1 MYRLRGI
8 QTVLQ
13 VALVTTS
20 YRLTSQCDKSNNAKG
35 EVMLNTARRL
45 QNGLDFDNLRIAKSK
60 RESTNDVKIFFPKNN
75 FGRFDSKGLS
85 VARVA
90 TTEIKCNYKEIVS
103 FWLNQSKRNEWDS
116 MCTAVFPIK
125 KTNNDGKAGSQLVHF
140 VEKPTFGF
148 SLLPSR
154 DYVIEV
160 FQPQPGTIV
169 IQE

>member
-8 QTVLQ
+8 QTVLP
-13 VALVTTS
+13 VALVTTN
-20 YRLTSQCDKSNNAKG
+20 YNLTSHCDERSQAKG
-35 EVMLNTARRL
+35 EAILATARRL
-45 QNGLDFDNLRIAKSK
+45 QYGLNPDNLKVVKSK
-60 RESTNDVKIFFPKNN
+60 KKSANDVKIFYPKDNL
-75 FGRFDSKGLS
+75 GRFNSKGLS

-116 MCTAVFPIK
+116 KCTAVFPIK
-125 KTNNDGKAGSQLVHF
+125 TTNNDGKAESQLVHF

-148 SLLPSR
+148 SLVPSR

-160 FQPQPGTIV
+160 FQPQPGTNL
-169 IQE
+169 